1 MPKMLVSNVGET
13 KTERLVGYTDLTR
26 SIKVNDLNSI
36 SFTVV
41 RNEVNAAAF
50 DLLEDDSPI
59 EYDGVRY
66 IADVEKRPY
75 KNTTKAVISTQHE
88 FFSKMIDRSYVY
100 TTLPTASRSLSAYM
114 SFITQDSDYTFSVI
128 DSFESKEIENFGGAN
143 PLDLFKKLLDTF
155 KAEFDVVGN
164 EIRLYS
170 HIGPTQGYPFR
181 SRHNISDIV
190 KKGSAKNLCTYI
202 RGFGKPYEDQNIL
215 KGESLN
221 FQERSSG
228 WDDTTDPYWWT
239 DEVGRT
245 FTMKWNGTGIRFWYL
260 QSPDGGVWEFQ
271 LDGDQTATLSTWG
284 KTAGLKSVNLFMDA
298 PEQDHVIVAT
308 FKGDDENHVPST
320 GAGKSR
326 GWVRRSDT
334 ENLKTF
340 EVYTTRKGDA
350 QYMAVAEYTSPLAA
364 KYGIRHQD
372 PIYDERFTNPDYL
385 TSYLR
390 ENLNDKLDI
399 SYEMSFRDLSK
410 AGYPTPKPIIG
421 ASVPFIV
428 EELNLTIPDVR
439 IMEITEYPEA
449 DKDPDI
455 TLGNSRETYGEAA
468 FNTSKQ
474 LLDDL
479 FDSKT
484 NRIKPSML
492 DEATKRF
499 AKAINNSLSQVE
511 YPVNMG
517 IVLRDP
523 NDANKIVVLRSS
535 GIGISQNNGEDYVT
549 AMTAEGIVA
558 DVIYTGQLNTNN
570 VQIVGDEA
578 LFYID
583 GTEFRAIDPTNP
595 NKYIRITPGQ
605 MYISRGA
612 MTIERPDG
620 FKLIQDGY
628 ANFDFN
634 VQFAMP
640 AVLSNGVYQEGR
652 WYKTMNT
659 EKGDAG
665 YYSFQHT
672 SRFLYLQLAFYADDG
687 GGGYIFVDGSGA
699 TSGTTYAS
707 FHTNHSIGN
716 VYADTGRIFVVDLG
730 VPDGGQKSVYV
741 RIQSD
746 DATKNVSVRHIR
758 GYLRD

>member
-1 MPKMLVSNVGET
+1 MAKMLVSNVDET

-26 SIKVNDLNSI
+26 SVKVNDLNSV

-66 IADVEKRPY
+66 VADVEKRPY
-75 KNTTKAVISTQHE
+75 KNTTKAVITTQHE

-114 SFITQDSDYTFSVI
+114 SFITQDSDYTFSVV
-128 DSFESKEIENFGGAN
+128 DSFGIKKIENFGGSN
-143 PLDLFKKLLDTF
+143 PLDLFKKLLATF

-164 EIRLYS
+164 EIRLYNQL
-170 HIGPTQGYPFR
+170 GPTQSYPFR
-181 SRHNISDIV
+181 SRNNISDIV
-190 KKGSAKNLCTYI
+190 KKGSANNLCTYI
-202 RGFGKPYEDQNIL
+202 RGFGKTYENQNVL

-228 WDDTTDPYWWT
+228 WANTTDPYWYT
-239 DEVGRT
+239 NEAGRT

-298 PEQDHVIVAT
+298 VEQDHVIVAT
-308 FKGDDENHVPST
+308 FKGDDDQHVPST

-372 PIYDERFTNPDYL
+372 PIFDERFTNPTYL
-385 TSYLR
+385 QSYLQ
-390 ENLNDKLDI
+390 ENLNDKLEI

-439 IMEITEYPEA
+439 IMEITEYPESE
-449 DKDPDI
+449 KSPDI
-455 TLGNSRETYGEAA
+455 TIGNSRETYGEVV
-468 FNTSKQ
+468 FNSSKQ
-474 LLDDL
+474 LLEDL
-479 FDSKT
+479 FDSRT
-484 NRIKPSML
+484 NRINPNML
-492 DEATKRF
+492 DEATKF
-499 AKAINNSLSQVE
+499 FSEAINNSLSQVE

-523 NDANKIVVLRSS
+523 NDANKIVVPRSN
-535 GIGISQNNGEDYVT
+535 GIGISQNNGEDYLT

-558 DVIYTGQLNTNN
+558 DVIYKGQLNTNN
-570 VQIVGDEA
+570 VQIVGV
-578 LFYID
+578 
-583 GTEFRAIDPTNP
+583 
-595 NKYIRITPGQ
+595 
-605 MYISRGA
+605 
-612 MTIERPDG
+612 
-620 FKLIQDGY
+620 KLPFFI
-628 ANFDFN
+628 
-634 VQFAMP
+634 
-640 AVLSNGVYQEGR
+640 
-652 WYKTMNT
+652 
-659 EKGDAG
+659 
-665 YYSFQHT
+665 
-672 SRFLYLQLAFYADDG
+672 
-687 GGGYIFVDGSGA
+687 
-699 TSGTTYAS
+699 
-707 FHTNHSIGN
+707 
-716 VYADTGRIFVVDLG
+716 
-730 VPDGGQKSVYV
+730 
-741 RIQSD
+741 
-746 DATKNVSVRHIR
+746 
-758 GYLRD
+758 